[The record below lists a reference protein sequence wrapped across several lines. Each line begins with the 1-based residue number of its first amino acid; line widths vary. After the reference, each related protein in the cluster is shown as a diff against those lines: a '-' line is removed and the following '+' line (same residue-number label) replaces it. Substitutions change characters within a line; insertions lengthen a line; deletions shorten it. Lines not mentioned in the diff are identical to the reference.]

1 MARNQTKF
9 MCVEFSLHSLF
20 TTPKNYCKLLD
31 LIEIIGKLLYAINFF
46 FLNKLLC
53 ESSTNCI
60 KKFF

>member
-46 FLNKLLC
+46 F
-53 ESSTNCI
+53 
-60 KKFF
+60 